1 MAGHR
6 TAAFC
11 ETSPKV
17 PIPVPAWFRLTVP
30 LAENTSSGWQS
41 GSCILNRT
49 WLYQDLF
56 PFFFVLHVLLWRMRW
71 REVFPQWQ
79 FKPGLF
85 CDVIPLFGS
94 PADPNHIQFQRICC
108 SLPLD
113 YPFTPDFQ
121 LSQDGNRFSPV
132 SISAAFWAVAVRMCH
147 SCCSWR
153 SHCQV
158 PGGLG

>member
-17 PIPVPAWFRLTVP
+17 LIPVPAWFRLTVP

-85 CDVIPLFGS
+85 CDVIPQSLSLGPLLIQITSNSKGFAVLSPWIILSPLTSNFHRMETDSLQSPSVLLFG
-94 PADPNHIQFQRICC
+94 
-108 SLPLD
+108 PL
-113 YPFTPDFQ
+113 
-121 LSQDGNRFSPV
+121 L
-132 SISAAFWAVAVRMCH
+132 
-147 SCCSWR
+147 
-153 SHCQV
+153 
-158 PGGLG
+158 